1 MVKLKLYI
9 SSHSEKSRL
18 MIKRLK
24 GILESAF
31 STEYSLDVVDVL
43 NHPDLAEDEGVFATH
58 TLLKYAP
65 EPRVRLIGDVGDDEK
80 LLEGLT
86 LKA

>member
-65 EPRVRLIGDVGDDEK
+65 APGMQP
-80 LLEGLT
+80 
-86 LKA
+86 

>member
-24 GILESAF
+24 GLLESAF

-43 NHPDLAEDEGVFATH
+43 NHPDLAEDEGVFATP

-65 EPRVRLIGDVGDDEK
+65 APGMQP
-80 LLEGLT
+80 
-86 LKA
+86 